1 MAKDHSA
8 ANLFEQKPTICFYPQ
23 VSGCEG
29 ELKVLK
35 SREKTVVTLDIGP
48 FRAKET
54 ILQDAGGSIYH
65 SEQLSNMT
73 PHRCTFGYDVLV
85 GVGYALFVHSQ
96 TEQQIVEQLVKQ
108 NVSISPRQIGNLGK
122 KFIAYLA
129 IAHQQSRPQLRQAMV
144 ARGGYILHIDGTC
157 EADSPHLFTGMDGI
171 AQMILDNIKLPS
183 EKAELLIPF
192 LSQIKRQYGDP
203 IALVHD
209 MGKGILSAVEAVF
222 PGVPDFICHFHFLR
236 DIGKDLFEK
245 EYGIIRN
252 RLKKHKIR
260 TLLRQKLKALKKIV
274 DDDPQLV
281 CTLANGIGGGGFDP
295 EMMEKMP
302 AIAAYAM
309 IHWALDTSQ
318 LDGCGFP
325 FDCPHF
331 IFYQRL
337 RVLHHMV
344 NEKLIK
350 NKVLSRLWGPLTKI
364 VEDRQLVKAAK
375 SMHKKVAT
383 FNKLREALC
392 IAVPQRNQGLNDDG
406 LEADIKSIEEKVKCF
421 RDEIMPDKD
430 YEKLVEQI
438 DKYWGKLFADPITV
452 NTSTGQLKIQPQRTN
467 NILERFFRDLK
478 RKYRK
483 RSGTVSLSKTLRFI
497 LADTALVKN
506 LDNPEYVRI
515 LLDGCGTLEERFAK
529 IDSHLVVEQLKAE
542 RKNQERIGAEMKK
555 MIQQSDLPE
564 KLTLLLAGQQY

>member
-1 MAKDHSA
+1 MAREHSA

-23 VSGCEG
+23 VSGCAG
-29 ELKVLK
+29 DLKVLK
-35 SREKTVVTLDIGP
+35 SREKTVVTMDIGA

-54 ILQDAGGSIYH
+54 ILQDAGGGIH
-65 SEQLSNMT
+65 HCEQLSNLA

-85 GVGYALFVHSQ
+85 HVGYALFVHGR
-96 TEQQIVEQLVKQ
+96 TEQQIVAHLAER
-108 NVSISPRQIGNLGK
+108 NVTISARQIGNLGK

-129 IAHQQSRPQLRQAMV
+129 IAHHQSRRQLRQAMA

-157 EADSPHLFTGMDGI
+157 EADSPHLFTGIDGI
-171 AQMILDNIKLPS
+171 AQLVLDNVKLPS
-183 EKAELLIPF
+183 EKAALLIPF
-192 LSQIKRQYGDP
+192 LDRIKRQYGDP

-236 DIGKDLFEK
+236 DIGKDLFEN
-245 EYGIIRN
+245 EYGTIRS

-260 TLLRQKLKALKKIV
+260 ALLRQKLRSLQQTV
-274 DDDPQLV
+274 DDDRQLV
-281 CTLANGIGGGGFDP
+281 CALANGIEAGGLDP

-302 AIAAYAM
+302 ALATYAM

-318 LDGCGFP
+318 FDGCGFP

-337 RVLHHMV
+337 RVLYRMV
-344 NEKLIK
+344 NKRLIR

-364 VEDRQLVKAAK
+364 VEDRQLEKAAK
-375 SMHKKVAT
+375 SMDKKLET

-392 IAVPQRNQGLNDDG
+392 IAVAQTNQGLNDDG
-406 LEADIKSIEEKVKCF
+406 AQVDMQSIAEKVKRF
-421 RDEIMPDKD
+421 RDDTMADKG
-430 YEKLVEQI
+430 YGKLIEQI
-438 DKYWGKLFADPITV
+438 DKYWDKLFADTITV
-452 NTSTGQLKIQPQRTN
+452 TTSAGQLKIQPQRTN

-483 RSGTVSLSKTLRFI
+483 RSGTVSLSKALKFI

-506 LDNPEYVRI
+506 LDNPEYVQI
-515 LLDGCGTLEERFAK
+515 LLDGCGTLQERFAK
-529 IDSHLVVEQLKAE
+529 IESHLVAEQLKAE
-542 RKNQERIGAEMKK
+542 RNQQERIRPEMKK
-555 MIQQSDLPE
+555 LIQRPDLPQR
-564 KLTLLLAGQQY
+564 LTLLLAGRQY